1 LSWRGATGRRKAPSL
16 DGQAR
21 HVPRIASLATT
32 QRPDRIHRFFGSRFE
47 AFNSRPIAWGIR
59 KAAPRNEVFVDEAE
73 GAKSGAKAQ
82 LSH

>member
-1 LSWRGATGRRKAPSL
+1 MARGHGASKGPVSRRAGAP
-16 DGQAR
+16 R
-21 HVPRIASLATT
+21 RIASLATT
-32 QRPDRIHRFFGSRFE
+32 QTPDRIHRFFGSRFE
-47 AFNSRPIAWGIR
+47 AFNWRPIARGIP